1 MNRRQKIIVSVTGIF
16 LVLLLLVGLTYAY
29 FLTRINGNTNT
40 KSISVSTA
48 NLALVYEDGNGIIT
62 GDKIQPGTTLDT
74 KTFTVTNEGN
84 ATADYVVVI
93 EDVSVTY
100 AETIEVDDVTQT
112 AGETTT
118 FASNDFIYTLTCES
132 DGAACDGINYETQF
146 PINGNKTV
154 LVGNSIEV
162 GKTHTYSLTVT
173 YKDTGID
180 QSADMNKKLEAK
192 VNIMDINTLN
202 PYSSDET
209 LLAYNIINN
218 AIGLTEQEKEA
229 GYAELVSKPYTKVA
243 NQISETY
250 ASTGYVVPEDLTM
263 EVSSTRQGYYWTY
276 ATAYSVDETTG
287 KFSLTDAKTCKY
299 NATGCIRDFIN
310 AGTDVYVVSTSAS
323 DNSSSSDTKKGT
335 TNLTYIYKI
344 TEAPASS
351 SSSIN
356 VKYRRVTNK
365 PESVI
370 SATQDEYGT
379 SYYYRGAVK
388 NNYLSFNNMCWR
400 IVRIEGDGAI
410 KIVLADATAS
420 CSTATLAKT
429 DSAYIGSGGY
439 GYTKNSN
446 SQYFADYE
454 NSANRTSS
462 MKYKFNIFLTAGS
475 FEHFDG
481 TTKTYT
487 AWSTEAKSKLK
498 STTACI
504 GDTTTKYDD
513 NGNIFTDSAAVE
525 YGLWNHK
532 NFVRLRINKYATL
545 MCEGEKTSET
555 KISPLTADEVVLAGG
570 KVGASNYTYYLRE
583 NATTSDWWTL
593 SPSYFVYAYGYDC
606 AFVVND
612 LGVVDDYHTVN
623 DNSGLRPAVSLVSG
637 VKIAN
642 GDGSISNPY
651 TIK

>member
-40 KSISVSTA
+40 KSISVKAA
-48 NLALVYEDGNGIIT
+48 NLALVYGDGNGVLEVGEVLSP
-62 GDKIQPGTTLDT
+62 GDTVKFKTAGGDT
-74 KTFTVTNEGN
+74 VDKKTFSVTNQGN
-84 ATADYVVVI
+84 AKTDYVVVI

-100 AETIEVDDVTQT
+100 AETIEVDGVTQT
-112 AGETTT
+112 AGSTTT
-118 FASNDFIYTLTCES
+118 FESNDFVYTLTCTSNGE
-132 DGAACDGINYETQF
+132 ACNGVDTEVTF
-146 PINGNKTV
+146 PITGGI
-154 LVGNSIEV
+154 LVGNSIEA

-218 AIGLTEQEKEA
+218 AITVTTAEKEA
-229 GYAELVSKPYTKVA
+229 GYAELVSTPPTKVA
-243 NQISETY
+243 SEISGET
-250 ASTGYVVPEDLTM
+250 
-263 EVSSTRQGYYWTY
+263 
-276 ATAYSVDETTG
+276 
-287 KFSLTDAKTCKY
+287 
-299 NATGCIRDFIN
+299 
-310 AGTDVYVVSTSAS
+310 
-323 DNSSSSDTKKGT
+323 
-335 TNLTYIYKI
+335 
-344 TEAPASS
+344 
-351 SSSIN
+351 
-356 VKYRRVTNK
+356 
-365 PESVI
+365 ESVI

-410 KIVLADATAS
+410 KILLADATAS

-429 DSAYIGSGGY
+429 DSAYIGTGDY
-439 GYTKNSN
+439 GYTTNSN
-446 SQYFADYE
+446 NKYLADYE

-462 MKYKFNIFLTAGS
+462 MKYKFNIFLNG
-475 FEHFDG
+475 G
-481 TTKTYT
+481 TFKSYDLSDWSEIDKTYT
-487 AWSTEAKSKLK
+487 AWSEANLAKLK

-504 GDTTTKYDD
+504 GDTTNVYNGSGVLMTEAEKQAAISHYDT
-513 NGNIFTDSAAVE
+513 I
-525 YGLWNHK
+525 YYK
-532 NFVRLRINKYATL
+532 NYVRLGINKYATL

-570 KVGASNYTYYLRE
+570 KVEASNYTYYLRE
-583 NATTSDWWTL
+583 NATTNYWWTL
-593 SPSYFVYAYGYDC
+593 SPSGLSGDGDYASDVDYSGSVVYSYVSGDY
-606 AFVVND
+606 VN
-612 LGVVDDYHTVN
+612 
-623 DNSGLRPAVSLVSG
+623 LRPAVSLVSG

-642 GDGSISNPY
+642 GDGSIENPY
-651 TIK
+651 IVN